1 MRDLRQYDPAK
12 YQEVQNY
19 IKQIQGEED
28 INNIATNGTLDKTS
42 QINNA
47 TDTINNSI
55 TSWVNQNSTERNA
68 SQVQTTLTNKL
79 ANSQVA
85 NSATQEMLNINAQ
98 IAEIQEKMNNLPN
111 EARKQFK

>member
-1 MRDLRQYDPAK
+1 MQYDPAK
-12 YQEVQNY
+12 YQEIQGY
-19 IKQIQGEED
+19 LKQIQGEED
-28 INNIATNGTLDKTS
+28 INNIATNGTLNKTD
-42 QINNA
+42 QINKSN
-47 TDTINNSI
+47 DSVNNSI

-68 SQVQTTLTNKL
+68 SQVQDTLTNKL

-85 NSATQEMLNINAQ
+85 NSATQEMLNINSQ